1 MMTDEELM
9 RQCLDLAR
17 VASEKG
23 DSPVGSLIV
32 QDGRIVARGIEAV
45 KSRSDPTAHAEV
57 EALRS
62 ACESLRTLDL
72 SGSVLYTNV
81 EPCWMCSYAIRQTR
95 IARVVFGLRNEK
107 VGGLSPKF
115 RVLVDQELKLPLP
128 DIEAG
133 VLHEECS
140 LFSAEF
146 RPNEPGRVRPGHRD
160 IESVGVTVPRVR
172 PVTALLPGTRRRAIF
187 ITYPEGLRCNVWP

>member
-1 MMTDEELM
+1 MMTDDEMM

-62 ACESLRTLDL
+62 ACERLRTLDL

-107 VGGLSPKF
+107 VGGLSSKF
-115 RVLVDQELKLPLP
+115 RVLVDDALKLPLP

-133 VLHEECS
+133 VLHEECR
-140 LFSAEF
+140 LLAAEF
-146 RPNEPGRVRPGHRD
+146 QQKNR
-160 IESVGVTVPRVR
+160 IQK
-172 PVTALLPGTRRRAIF
+172 
-187 ITYPEGLRCNVWP
+187 

>member
-23 DSPVGSLIV
+23 DFPVGSLIAKS
-32 QDGRIVARGIEAV
+32 GRVVARGFEAV
-45 KSRSDPTAHAEV
+45 KSRSDPTAHAEIQ
-57 EALRS
+57 ALRS

-72 SGSVLYTNV
+72 SGCVLYTNV

-107 VGGLSPKF
+107 VGGLSSKF
-115 RVLVDQELKLPLP
+115 RVLFDQELKLPLP
-128 DIEAG
+128 DVEAE
-133 VLHEECS
+133 VLHEECR
-140 LFSAEF
+140 LLLAEF
-146 RPNEPGRVRPGHRD
+146 QKK
-160 IESVGVTVPRVR
+160 S
-172 PVTALLPGTRRRAIF
+172 
-187 ITYPEGLRCNVWP
+187 

>member
-1 MMTDEELM
+1 MMTDEEMM

-17 VASEKG
+17 VALEKG

-32 QDGRIVARGIEAV
+32 KDGRVVARGIEAV
-45 KSRSDPTAHAEV
+45 KARSDPTAHAEI

-81 EPCWMCSYAIRQTR
+81 EPCWMCSYALRQTR

-107 VGGLSPKF
+107 VGGLSSKF
-115 RVLVDQELKLPLP
+115 RVLVDDALKSPVP
-128 DIEAG
+128 EIEAEI
-133 VLHEECS
+133 LHEECRL
-140 LFSAEF
+140 LFVEYQ
-146 RPNEPGRVRPGHRD
+146 
-160 IESVGVTVPRVR
+160 
-172 PVTALLPGTRRRAIF
+172 RRHQRQK
-187 ITYPEGLRCNVWP
+187 

>member
-1 MMTDEELM
+1 M
-9 RQCLDLAR
+9 RRCLDLAR

-32 QDGRIVARGIEAV
+32 KSGRIVARGIEAV
-45 KSRSDPTAHAEV
+45 KARSDPTAHAEI

-62 ACESLRTLDL
+62 ACERLRTLDL

-107 VGGLSPKF
+107 VGGLSSKF
-115 RVLVDQELKLPLP
+115 RVLVDDALKLPLP
-128 DIEAG
+128 EIEAEI
-133 VLHEECS
+133 LLEECC
-140 LFSAEF
+140 LLL
-146 RPNEPGRVRPGHRD
+146 
-160 IESVGVTVPRVR
+160 IEHQRENQR
-172 PVTALLPGTRRRAIF
+172 HK
-187 ITYPEGLRCNVWP
+187 